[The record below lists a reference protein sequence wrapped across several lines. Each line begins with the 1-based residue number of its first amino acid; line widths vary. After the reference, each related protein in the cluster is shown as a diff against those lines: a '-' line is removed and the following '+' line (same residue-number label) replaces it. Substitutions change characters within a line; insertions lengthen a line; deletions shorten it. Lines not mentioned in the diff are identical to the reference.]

1 MGQVWI
7 ILAADRARSNLARM
21 RGETDRAKLDRLM
34 RELGGRL
41 SGEGRIYLTGGGTA
55 VWEGW
60 REMTIDAD
68 LKAEPELPGFYEAIA
83 ELKESIDINIELAS
97 PDDFIPPLPGWR
109 ERSPFV
115 ARHGR
120 IDFHHFDL
128 FSQALSKIERGHA
141 RDLAD
146 VAEMLRRGLVDRG
159 NLWRYFNVI
168 EANLV
173 RYPAIEPRV
182 FRDSVLAVVKDADS
196 LPGA

>member
-1 MGQVWI
+1 LIDLAGKGNRLR
-7 ILAADRARSNLARM
+7 LAAHERRNRSH
-21 RGETDRAKLDRLM
+21 GAKVR
-34 RELGGRL
+34 
-41 SGEGRIYLTGGGTA
+41 GEGRIYITRGGTA

-60 REMTIDAD
+60 RAMTIDAD

-128 FSQALSKIERGHA
+128 FSQALSKIERGHP
-141 RDLAD
+141 RDLIE
-146 VAEMLRRGLVDRG
+146 VAEMLRRGLIDRR
-159 NLWRYFNVI
+159 NVWRYFEAI
-168 EANLV
+168 EPELN

-182 FRDSVLAVVKDADS
+182 FRDSVLAVIEDAGS